1 MALTKITSGV
11 VANEYGSATGLNVA
25 NSAASVD
32 WNSSAIFTIT
42 PNEAVTLTFT
52 DYKPGM
58 VKAIVATGAGGSGAL
73 TFPIQAIDLAGTE
86 FDNTSG
92 VKNFIQIICTSDSG
106 NGEFF
111 YTITQPST

>member
-11 VANEYGSATGLNVA
+11 VANEYRATISLT
-25 NSAASVD
+25 SAASVNVD

-73 TFPIQAIDLAGTE
+73 TFPTEAIDLAGTE

>member
-11 VANEYGSATGLNVA
+11 VANEYGSATSLT
-25 NSAASVD
+25 SAASVNVD

-42 PNEAVTLTFT
+42 PNESVTLTFT

-73 TFPIQAIDLAGTE
+73 AFPTQAIDLAGTE

-92 VKNFIQIICTSDSG
+92 VKNFIQIICTSGSG